1 MWPKSL
7 LSLVKPKKL
16 IRKSGKRMSIAVNVR
31 LFGGSSRDR
40 RTILLKE
47 DSRNLRALLKLLAK
61 EKATSYIEDGCVV
74 TINKMLITEDVE
86 LKDKDEIR
94 IMPMLHGG

>member
-1 MWPKSL
+1 MHLPK
-7 LSLVKPKKL
+7 
-16 IRKSGKRMSIAVNVR
+16 I
-31 LFGGSSRDR
+31 
-40 RTILLKE
+40 T
-47 DSRNLRALLKLLAK
+47 ALLKLLAK

-74 TINKMLITEDVE
+74 TINKMLITDDVE